1 MGTERTK
8 ERTNAGPTR
17 DRWSSAA
24 RDESAQGAP
33 DRAPSRAP
41 DGGRAPRH
49 RRTTVAVV
57 AAFIVAIA
65 AAAIGVAVAT
75 RDDGA
80 DRSQT
85 TGSTAP
91 AATAPST
98 TDADAGGRGAAPAPP
113 TSPSVESVLEDGRH
127 PVYLTDIDTAART
140 VEFDLIQFLTGDEA
154 TAAYVEDHPDD
165 PGGPPNDYYIVNDNP
180 RLRRL
185 PVAENVQVT
194 VLDWEGGFKPQV
206 IAFGDLPA
214 QLAADDLVPDDDRI
228 WPNPFWL
235 TVNDDT
241 IIAIEEQYIP

>member
-8 ERTNAGPTR
+8 ERTKTGPTR
-17 DRWSSAA
+17 DRWSSAG

-41 DGGRAPRH
+41 EGARAPRR

-57 AAFIVAIA
+57 AALTVALA
-65 AAAIGVAVAT
+65 GVAIGVAVAT

-80 DRSQT
+80 DRSET

-98 TDADAGGRGAAPAPP
+98 TDVDAGGGAATTVPP
-113 TSPSVESVLEDGRH
+113 TSPPAEPVLDDGHH
-127 PVYLTDIDTAART
+127 PVFLIGIDMAART
-140 VEFDLIQFLTGDEA
+140 VEFDLIQFLMDDEA
-154 TAAYVEDHPDD
+154 TAAYHEDHPDD

-194 VLDWEGGFKPQV
+194 VLDWEGGFQPQV
-206 IAFGDLPA
+206 IAFADLRA
-214 QLAADDLVPDDDRI
+214 RLAADLVPDDDRI
-228 WPNPFWL
+228 WPSPFWL
-235 TVNDDT
+235 TVNDAT
-241 IIAIEEQYIP
+241 ITAIEEQYIP

>member
-8 ERTNAGPTR
+8 ERTQAGPTR
-17 DRWSSAA
+17 DRWSTAA

-33 DRAPSRAP
+33 GRAPSRAP
-41 DGGRAPRH
+41 EGGRAPRH
-49 RRTTVAVV
+49 RRNTVAVV
-57 AAFIVAIA
+57 AALTVAIA
-65 AAAIGVAVAT
+65 AAAVGVAVAT

-98 TDADAGGRGAAPAPP
+98 TDADAGGGAATSAPL
-113 TSPSVESVLEDGRH
+113 TSPSGEPVLEDGRH
-127 PVYLTDIDTAART
+127 PAYLTDIDTAART

-154 TAAYVEDHPDD
+154 TAAYIEDHPDD

-185 PVAENVQVT
+185 SVAENVQVT
-194 VLDWEGGFKPQV
+194 VLDWEGGFNPQV
-206 IAFGDLPA
+206 IAFADLPA
-214 QLAADDLVPDDDRI
+214 QLAADLVPDDDRI
-228 WPNPFWL
+228 WPSPFWL

-241 IIAIEEQYIP
+241 VTAIEEQYIP

>member
-8 ERTNAGPTR
+8 ERTKVGPTR
-17 DRWSSAA
+17 DRSSSAA
-24 RDESAQGAP
+24 PYESSHGAA

-41 DGGRAPRH
+41 EGGRAPRH
-49 RRTTVAVV
+49 RRNSVAVV
-57 AAFIVAIA
+57 AALTVAIA

-98 TDADAGGRGAAPAPP
+98 TDADTGGGAATTAPP
-113 TSPSVESVLEDGRH
+113 TSPSGEPVLEDGRH

-140 VEFDLIQFLTGDEA
+140 LEFDLIQFLTGDEA
-154 TAAYVEDHPDD
+154 TAAYIEDNPDD

-185 PVAENVQVT
+185 SVAEALQVT

-206 IAFGDLPA
+206 IAFADLPA
-214 QLAADDLVPDDDRI
+214 QLAADLVPDDDRI
-228 WPNPFWL
+228 WPSPFWL

-241 IIAIEEQYIP
+241 VTAIEEQYIP

>member
-8 ERTNAGPTR
+8 ERTQAGPTR
-17 DRWSSAA
+17 DRWSTAA

-33 DRAPSRAP
+33 GRAPSRAP
-41 DGGRAPRH
+41 EGGRAPRH
-49 RRTTVAVV
+49 RRNTVAVV
-57 AAFIVAIA
+57 AALTVAIA
-65 AAAIGVAVAT
+65 AAAVGVAVAT

-98 TDADAGGRGAAPAPP
+98 TDADAGGGAATSAPL
-113 TSPSVESVLEDGRH
+113 TSPSGEPVLEDGRH
-127 PVYLTDIDTAART
+127 PAYLTDIDTAART

-154 TAAYVEDHPDD
+154 TAAYIEDHPDD

-185 PVAENVQVT
+185 SVAENVQVT
-194 VLDWEGGFKPQV
+194 VLDWEGGFNPQV
-206 IAFGDLPA
+206 IAFADLPA
-214 QLAADDLVPDDDRI
+214 QLAADLVPDDDRI
-228 WPNPFWL
+228 WPSPLWL

-241 IIAIEEQYIP
+241 VTAIEEQYIP

>member
-8 ERTNAGPTR
+8 ERTKAGPTR
-17 DRWSSAA
+17 DRWSSAG
-24 RDESAQGAP
+24 RDASAQRAP
-33 DRAPSRAP
+33 ARAPSRAP
-41 DGGRAPRH
+41 EGGRAPHH
-49 RRTTVAVV
+49 RRKTVAVV
-57 AAFIVAIA
+57 AALTVAIA

-80 DRSQT
+80 DRPET

-98 TDADAGGRGAAPAPP
+98 TDADAGGGPATTAPP
-113 TSPSVESVLEDGRH
+113 TSPPVEPVLDDGHH
-127 PVYLTDIDTAART
+127 PVFLTGIDVAART

-185 PVAENVQVT
+185 PVAENVEVT
-194 VLDWEGGFKPQV
+194 VLDWEGGFQPQV
-206 IAFGDLPA
+206 IAFADLPA
-214 QLAADDLVPDDDRI
+214 QLAADLVPDDDRI

>member
-1 MGTERTK
+1 MGTEKTK
-8 ERTNAGPTR
+8 ERMKAGPTR
-17 DRWSSAA
+17 DRSSSAA
-24 RDESAQGAP
+24 PYESSHGAA

-41 DGGRAPRH
+41 EGGRAPRL
-49 RRTTVAVV
+49 RRNTVAVV
-57 AAFIVAIA
+57 AALTVAIA

-80 DRSQT
+80 DRSET

-98 TDADAGGRGAAPAPP
+98 TDADAGGGAATTAPP
-113 TSPSVESVLEDGRH
+113 TSPSGEPVLEDGRH

-154 TAAYVEDHPDD
+154 TAAYIEGHPDD
-165 PGGPPNDYYIVNDNP
+165 PGGPPNDYYIVNDNA

-185 PVAENVQVT
+185 SVAENVQVT

-206 IAFGDLPA
+206 IAFTDLPA
-214 QLAADDLVPDDDRI
+214 QLAADLVPDDDRI
-228 WPNPFWL
+228 WPSPFWL
-235 TVNDDT
+235 TVNDDMVT
-241 IIAIEEQYIP
+241 AIEEQYIP

>member
-8 ERTNAGPTR
+8 ERTKAGPTW
-17 DRWSSAA
+17 DRWSWAG
-24 RDESAQGAP
+24 RDEGAQGAP
-33 DRAPSRAP
+33 GRAPSRAP
-41 DGGRAPRH
+41 DGDRAPRR

-57 AAFIVAIA
+57 AALIVAIA
-65 AAAIGVAVAT
+65 AVAIGVAVAT

-80 DRSQT
+80 DRSET
-85 TGSTAP
+85 TESTAP

-98 TDADAGGRGAAPAPP
+98 ADADAGGGAATTVPP
-113 TSPSVESVLEDGRH
+113 TSPSGEPVLEDGRH
-127 PVYLTDIDTAART
+127 PVYLTDIDTAAGT

-154 TAAYVEDHPDD
+154 TAAYIEDHPDD

-185 PVAENVQVT
+185 SVAENVQVT

-206 IAFGDLPA
+206 IAFADLPA
-214 QLAADDLVPDDDRI
+214 QLAADLVPDDDRI

-241 IIAIEEQYIP
+241 ITAIEEQYIP

>member
-8 ERTNAGPTR
+8 ERTKAGPTR
-17 DRWSSAA
+17 DRSSSAA
-24 RDESAQGAP
+24 PYESSHGAA

-41 DGGRAPRH
+41 EGGRAPRH
-49 RRTTVAVV
+49 RRNSVAVV
-57 AAFIVAIA
+57 AALTVAIA

-98 TDADAGGRGAAPAPP
+98 TDADAGGGAATTAPP
-113 TSPSVESVLEDGRH
+113 TSPSGEPVLEDGRH
-127 PVYLTDIDTAART
+127 PVYLTDIDKADRT

-154 TAAYVEDHPDD
+154 TAAYIEDNPDD

-185 PVAENVQVT
+185 SVAENVEAT

-206 IAFGDLPA
+206 IAFADLPA
-214 QLAADDLVPDDDRI
+214 QLAADLVPDDDRI
-228 WPNPFWL
+228 WPSPFWL

-241 IIAIEEQYIP
+241 VTAIEEQYIP

>member
-8 ERTNAGPTR
+8 ERTQAGPTR
-17 DRWSSAA
+17 DRWSTAA
-24 RDESAQGAP
+24 RDESAQGAHG
-33 DRAPSRAP
+33 RAPSRAP
-41 DGGRAPRH
+41 EGGRAPRH
-49 RRTTVAVV
+49 RRNTVTVV
-57 AAFIVAIA
+57 ALTVAIA
-65 AAAIGVAVAT
+65 AAAVGVAVAT

-98 TDADAGGRGAAPAPP
+98 TDADAGGGAATSASP
-113 TSPSVESVLEDGRH
+113 TSPSGEPVLEDGRH
-127 PVYLTDIDTAART
+127 PVYLTDIDKAART

-154 TAAYVEDHPDD
+154 TAAYIEDHPDD

-185 PVAENVQVT
+185 SVAENVQVT

-206 IAFGDLPA
+206 IAFADLPA
-214 QLAADDLVPDDDRI
+214 QLAADLVPDDDRI
-228 WPNPFWL
+228 WPSPFWL

-241 IIAIEEQYIP
+241 VTAIEEQYIP

>member
-8 ERTNAGPTR
+8 ERTQAGPTR
-17 DRWSSAA
+17 DRWSTAA

-33 DRAPSRAP
+33 GRAPSRAP
-41 DGGRAPRH
+41 EGGRAPRH
-49 RRTTVAVV
+49 RRNTVAVV
-57 AAFIVAIA
+57 AALTVAIA
-65 AAAIGVAVAT
+65 AAAVGVAVAT

-98 TDADAGGRGAAPAPP
+98 TDADAGGGAATSAPL
-113 TSPSVESVLEDGRH
+113 TSPSGEPVLEDGRH
-127 PVYLTDIDTAART
+127 PAYLTDIDTAART

-154 TAAYVEDHPDD
+154 TAAYIEDHPDD

-185 PVAENVQVT
+185 SVAENVQVT

-206 IAFGDLPA
+206 IAFADLPA
-214 QLAADDLVPDDDRI
+214 QLAADLVPDDDRI
-228 WPNPFWL
+228 WPSPFWL

-241 IIAIEEQYIP
+241 VTAIEEQYIP

>member
-8 ERTNAGPTR
+8 ERTKAGPTW

-41 DGGRAPRH
+41 AGGRTPRH
-49 RRTTVAVV
+49 RRNTVAVV
-57 AAFIVAIA
+57 AALTVAIA

-80 DRSQT
+80 HRSQT

-98 TDADAGGRGAAPAPP
+98 TDADAGDGAATTAPP
-113 TSPSVESVLEDGRH
+113 TSPSGEPVLEDGRH
-127 PVYLTDIDTAART
+127 PVYLTDIDTAAQT

-154 TAAYVEDHPDD
+154 TAAYIEDHPDD

-185 PVAENVQVT
+185 SVAENVQVT

-206 IAFGDLPA
+206 IAFADLPA
-214 QLAADDLVPDDDRI
+214 QLAADLVPDDDRI
-228 WPNPFWL
+228 WPSPFWL

-241 IIAIEEQYIP
+241 VTAIEEQYIP